1 MNDTEKML
9 LKCINQVLEGDSRS
23 PLLEIS
29 GELNLQTDIGLDSL
43 DLAELTVRIDAQTGI
58 DVFKNRIVSTIS
70 EIKEEINIEK

>member
-1 MNDTEKML
+1 MCNTEKII

-43 DLAELTVRIDAQTGI
+43 DLAELTVRIEAQTGI
-58 DVFKNRIVSTIS
+58 DIFKNRIVSTIS